1 MSTANLLSTVLPD
14 EDAPLLGFFM
24 TCLKKENELILQ
36 IDDRPTID
44 KYTFDLTTLT
54 DDNNTSLSN
63 KQQ

>member
-1 MSTANLLSTVLPD
+1 MLSTVLPD